1 MIRNISKFIIL
12 FFLILIFLGFKNQVK
27 VSNIEVQDLKNIY
40 ISELQLYKKR
50 SIQLTKMIN
59 QFQIDDIENKFTGEN
74 IIKFDRGL
82 LNKFT
87 VIKVNYDK
95 SE

>member
-1 MIRNISKFIIL
+1 MIRNISIFLFL
-12 FFLILIFLGFKNQVK
+12 FFTILIFLGFKNQIK
-27 VSNIEVQDLKNIY
+27 ILKSDLIGLRDTY
-40 ISELQLYKKR
+40 DSELQLYLKR
-50 SIQLTKMIN
+50 NIQLTKMIN
-59 QFQIDDIENKFTGEN
+59 QFQIEEIPNRYVQKN
-74 IIKFDRGL
+74 IIKFDRSL